1 VADRDDVAVAEDAV
15 PPPSTPPEKN
25 GRARGVLLQLLR
37 IGTSLVVP
45 VIAFFALW
53 AAFNFLK
60 DAEANRIAVVVV
72 ALLVG
77 VLGVFALYFGMDYAI
92 SLLPDRY
99 AEGVRPFVFVGPAIV
114 VLSIFLLYPAL
125 NTVVLSFRDQNG
137 EGFVGIQNYIDIFQ
151 DPKTLEGIRNSIL
164 WVIIVPLFAVVI
176 GLAFAA
182 LSDRLGKRAE
192 ATSKVFIFL
201 PMAISFVGA
210 SIVWRFIYF
219 FRPEGFGE
227 QIGLLNGIMVGLGQ
241 DPVAWLL
248 QQPWNNFYL
257 MVIMVW
263 LQVGFAMVILSA
275 SIKSVPDDVIEAAR
289 IDGANE
295 WQVFRRVIIPMIS
308 STIVVVTTTIV
319 ITVWKV
325 FDIVFVMTNG
335 DFGTGVVAQLMVKE
349 FFTFGNDGKGA
360 ALAVVLLVAVI
371 PLMIVNIRKFQEQE
385 ATR

>member
-1 VADRDDVAVAEDAV
+1 MSDRDEAAVAEETAAH
-15 PPPSTPPEKN
+15 PPSPPEGGGK
-25 GRARGVLLQLLR
+25 GVLLQVLR
-37 IGTSLVVP
+37 IGASLVVP
-45 VIAFFALW
+45 VVAFLVLW
-53 AAFNFLK
+53 AAFSFLR
-60 DAEANRIAVVVV
+60 DADANRIAVVVV

-77 VLGVFALYFGMDYAI
+77 VLGVFGMYYAMDYVVNR
-92 SLLPDRY
+92 LPGRY

-114 VLSIFLLYPAL
+114 VLSVFLLYPAL
-125 NTVVLSFRDQNG
+125 NTVVLSFRDKNG
-137 EGFVGIQNYIDIFQ
+137 DGFVWFENYVDIFT
-151 DPKTLEGIRNSIL
+151 DPKTIEAIRNSIL

-241 DPVAWLL
+241 DPIAWLL
-248 QQPWNNFYL
+248 SEPWNNFFL

-371 PLMIVNIRKFQEQE
+371 PLMVVNIRKFKEQE